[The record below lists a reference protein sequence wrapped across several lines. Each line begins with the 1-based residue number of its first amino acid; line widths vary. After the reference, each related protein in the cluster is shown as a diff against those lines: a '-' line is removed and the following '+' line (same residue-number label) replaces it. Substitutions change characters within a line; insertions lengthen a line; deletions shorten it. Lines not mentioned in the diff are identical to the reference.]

1 MPVSEEKGVGIL
13 ARFRKT
19 IVDIDPTTLSPF
31 LFQSPNPLLTFCVK
45 TYERLFY
52 MVAPNPEAMRIW
64 MVVIG
69 TAADENH
76 AP

>member
-1 MPVSEEKGVGIL
+1 MRKLTMAQLDPAHLCIQRMPSC
-13 ARFRKT
+13 T
-19 IVDIDPTTLSPF
+19 P
-31 LFQSPNPLLTFCVK
+31 LFSSLLTFCVK